1 MDAQRFRARKFDTLN
16 ARAAR
21 EPRNILGIGTALD
34 AFTQI
39 VGNVLRN
46 RLIGHHATFSLARE
60 PDDMEAVAGRHR
72 LRAKLAGCERTS
84 ARSNSGV
91 VCPVVIWPRLPP
103 SSAEEHFEW
112 AFASAA
118 KELGS

>member
-21 EPRNILGIGTALD
+21 EPRNILRIGTALD

-72 LRAKLAGCERTS
+72 LRAKLAGCERNERTLEFG
-84 ARSNSGV
+84 SG
-91 VCPVVIWPRLPP
+91 LPCRNL
-103 SSAEEHFEW
+103 AEI
-112 AFASAA
+112 
-118 KELGS
+118 